1 MLSASLSFGRKAAVF
16 LLCGCLL
23 PCSSR
28 AQTRQASIEIDA
40 SKRQGAIS
48 PEFYGQFI
56 EIMFGGVD
64 GLWAELIRNR
74 SFEEPSNAIGL
85 SRFWERE
92 PDDRNHDPSMQMHW
106 DDSVTYAG
114 TGRFSTERATHSLR
128 VEISRDQWDIR
139 QRRGI
144 SQGKIPIHA
153 GAEYRGY
160 FWLKSAGFNG
170 HVRVALEQDRT
181 DPKTYAFA
189 DLPVNDSAWT
199 RYEFSLRSAVEDP
212 LAKFSILFRGT
223 GRLWLDQ
230 VSLMPA
236 DSVQGVRPDFLAKA
250 KALHPS
256 FLRWPGGNVAQ
267 EYHWMWGVGP
277 RDQRTAWTNTAW
289 WNELEISDFGTDEFI
304 QLCHE
309 VGAEPSLTVNV
320 EGRGAT
326 AEEAA
331 AWVGYVNGPATSEYG
346 RMRAANGHPE
356 PYGVKYWEVG
366 NEIWGEWER
375 GHTDAETYARN
386 FNRYVAAM
394 KAVDP
399 TIRVIAAG
407 DTKMAWNSTL
417 LEIAGAQIDYLAIH
431 HYYGLKDMQ
440 GDQLNLLAHPLAIG
454 QLYVELRK
462 LIQEKAPG
470 RNIKLTINEWNTS
483 LPVPMQHTMWSAL
496 YAGRLLNVFERNA
509 DIIRSTAV
517 SDLVNGWSGG
527 IIQTSRHGIFV
538 TPTFLVNKL
547 YAEHLG
553 AQRVAIRVDGPT
565 FDSSLEGKDVPYLD
579 AVASLSDDG
588 EKVYI
593 KGVNADAM
601 NNLVVNVRIAGST
614 VEPTGDMQYI
624 TGDLPD
630 EANSFSAPDAVSV
643 RTYTIKTGATFT
655 VELPKHSVS
664 VITLRKKR

>member
-1 MLSASLSFGRKAAVF
+1 
-16 LLCGCLL
+16 
-23 PCSSR
+23 
-28 AQTRQASIEIDA
+28 
-40 SKRQGAIS
+40 
-48 PEFYGQFI
+48 
-56 EIMFGGVD
+56 
-64 GLWAELIRNR
+64 
-74 SFEEPSNAIGL
+74 
-85 SRFWERE
+85 
-92 PDDRNHDPSMQMHW
+92 
-106 DDSVTYAG
+106 
-114 TGRFSTERATHSLR
+114 
-128 VEISRDQWDIR
+128 
-139 QRRGI
+139 
-144 SQGKIPIHA
+144 
-153 GAEYRGY
+153 
-160 FWLKSAGFNG
+160 
-170 HVRVALEQDRT
+170 
-181 DPKTYAFA
+181 
-189 DLPVNDSAWT
+189 
-199 RYEFSLRSAVEDP
+199 
-212 LAKFSILFRGT
+212 
-223 GRLWLDQ
+223 
-230 VSLMPA
+230 
-236 DSVQGVRPDFLAKA
+236 
-250 KALHPS
+250 
-256 FLRWPGGNVAQ
+256 
-267 EYHWMWGVGP
+267 MWGVGP

-399 TIRVIAAG
+399 TIQVIAAG

-454 QLYVELRK
+454 QLCVELRK
-462 LIQEKAPG
+462 LIEEKAPG